1 MQQSVRQRGISG
13 KVAVAV
19 CAALLSVLAGQA
31 VAGGFKSTCKHIS
44 LESPV
49 TLRALCRIGNSGMN
63 QSTILDLDAGLSNDS
78 GTLKWGGRNFSQSC
92 KNIKLQNT
100 TVLTA
105 ECLTG
110 ALVYG
115 ATQLDLN
122 DRISNDKGDLKF
134 D

>member
-78 GTLKWGGRNFSQSC
+78 GTLKWGGRNFSQSAR
-92 KNIKLQNT
+92 T
-100 TVLTA
+100 SSFRTHRA
-105 ECLTG
+105 
-110 ALVYG
+110 
-115 ATQLDLN
+115 
-122 DRISNDKGDLKF
+122 DRSVPHGCPRLWGYAARPE
-134 D
+134 